1 MALHYEILKYDD
13 IDKYANH
20 ILTDDM
26 PFVLSFRTFSV
37 VSSRNVQNT
46 NTVYDVIVFN
56 HDDHLL
62 GSFSFDTY
70 DAYLQWLKDEYRK
83 REDKTQ

>member
-56 HDDHLL
+56 RDDHLL
-62 GSFSFDTY
+62 ESFSFDTY